1 MTQLPQQASLRLASY
16 NIRKCVGMDLRRK
29 PRRILNV
36 LDGLGAG
43 LVVLQEADKR
53 LPPRPAALSHFVLDE
68 AGWQVA
74 DLGGAGSL
82 GWHGNAVIWRHD
94 DIKLRQMG
102 HIALPGLEPRG
113 AVWVEFDTQLG
124 PLRVVG
130 AHLGLL
136 ARSRRQQVQHLVQA
150 LSDLAPMATVI
161 AGDFNDWSKGRA
173 LERWATGL
181 QFAPPLASFPSP
193 HPLGALD
200 RIALDQTALT
210 QGLALAQH
218 GVYDARPAQIASDHL
233 PVWVDL
239 VKNAQVL
246 PHSDVIHGIVT
257 DP

>member
-1 MTQLPQQASLRLASY
+1 MIELPLTAPLRLASY
-16 NIRKCVGMDLRRK
+16 NIQKCVGMDLRRK

-74 DLGGAGSL
+74 GLGGAGSL
-82 GWHGNAVIWRHD
+82 GWHGNAVIWRNPELS
-94 DIKLRQMG
+94 LRQMG
-102 HIALPGLEPRG
+102 HIVLPGLEPRG
-113 AVWVEFDTQLG
+113 AVWVEFDSQIG

-136 ARSRRQQVQHLVQA
+136 ARSRRQQVQHLMQE
-150 LSDLAPMATVI
+150 LSQLASMATVV

-173 LERWATGL
+173 LERWAPGL
-181 QFAPPLASFPSP
+181 QFVPPLPSFPAP
-193 HPLGALD
+193 RPLGALD

-210 QGLALAQH
+210 QGLTVAQH

-233 PVWVDL
+233 PVWMDL
-239 VKNAQVL
+239 VKYAQVL

-257 DP
+257 EP